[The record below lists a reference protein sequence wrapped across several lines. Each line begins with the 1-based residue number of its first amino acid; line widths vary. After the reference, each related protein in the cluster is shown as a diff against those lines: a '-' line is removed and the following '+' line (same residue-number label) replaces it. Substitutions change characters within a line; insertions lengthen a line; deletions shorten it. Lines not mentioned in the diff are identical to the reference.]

1 MTSPS
6 PGVLRFRVAGVTVA
20 LLAGA
25 GTLFAALHLGPAGVT
40 TTAKTSVA
48 IDGFILPR
56 LDGPGDVR
64 LTSFR
69 GKPTVVVFFASWC
82 VACRDEL
89 PGFARVARVL
99 QSRVS
104 FIGVNSLE
112 TGDGLAMAHQTGIA
126 GWPLARDVDGVQSSG
141 LHDALVGHGMPLTA
155 YYDSRGKLL
164 DVVLGAVTEDTLW
177 ATLRRLYAIAS
188 P

>member
-1 MTSPS
+1 MASPS
-6 PGVLRFRVAGVTVA
+6 PGVARFRVTGVAVA
-20 LLAGA
+20 LVAGA
-25 GTLFAALHLGPAGVT
+25 GALFAALHLGPAGVA

-48 IDGFILPR
+48 TDGFILPR
-56 LDGPGDVR
+56 LAGPGDVR

-82 VACRDEL
+82 TACRDEL
-89 PGFARVARVL
+89 PGFARVSRVL
-99 QSRVS
+99 QGRVS

-112 TGDGLAMAHQTGIA
+112 TGDGLAMARQTGIA

-141 LHDALVGHGMPLTA
+141 LHDALGGQGMPLTA

-164 DVVLGAVTEDTLW
+164 DVVQGAVTEDTLW